1 MTPGGPPLKRRALL
15 VGGAA
20 VLAGGGAALG
30 AGLAARDDPV
40 AAAPASFGAET
51 VPFHGD
57 HQPGIETHPV
67 QAHAAFVALD
77 LRPGSGTADVR
88 RLLRLLTDDAERLMA
103 GRVPLGAADP
113 ELPARPARLTVTV
126 GFGPGLFDAIGR
138 PDQCPP
144 IIRQLPE
151 FRTDRLDPRWC
162 GGDLLLQVCS
172 DDAVPLSY
180 ALRRL
185 VRDARSVTTVRW
197 TQRGF
202 NPARGA
208 EPEGTTPRNLMGQRD
223 GSANPVPGTPE
234 FEQAVWVREGPDWLV
249 GGSMLVLR
257 RIRME
262 LETWDDFG
270 RAGKEMVVARTL
282 DTGAPVTGGL
292 ETDDVD
298 PRMVDGRGIPIAA
311 ARSHVLQ
318 ATARTEGEKMFRRGY
333 SFDDGPTT
341 DGLPDAGLLF
351 AAYQADIA
359 TAFVPVQTRLAESDL
374 LNEWITHI
382 GSATFAVPRGARPG
396 EFIGQGLLGT

>member
-1 MTPGGPPLKRRALL
+1 MVLVSGPHDRARWSGEHEEELLQLLGGQVRLGAPGPAGTGPL
-15 VGGAA
+15 GIGEA
-20 VLAGGGAALG
+20 VLHRGGDDAEAGPVERAGDGGELRDD
-30 AGLAARDDPV
+30 LAARGTTLDRGDD
-40 AAAPASFGAET
+40 T
-51 VPFHGD
+51 V
-57 HQPGIETHPV
+57 Q
-67 QAHAAFVALD
+67 
-77 LRPGSGTADVR
+77 
-88 RLLRLLTDDAERLMA
+88 
-103 GRVPLGAADP
+103 
-113 ELPARPARLTVTV
+113 LPARPARLTVTV

-359 TAFVPVQTRLAESDL
+359 TAFVPVQARLAESDL